1 MGEFVSSS
9 PPSSLVGRG
18 IKLKESLVFN
28 KTKCETLSAVVHLNL
43 WGSNLEDISL
53 VSEMDN
59 VEIVSLSVNQISSL
73 KEFSHCS
80 KLQEL
85 YLRKN
90 NVHTLEEIV
99 YLKDLK
105 HLKLLWLNDNPCSQN
120 PYYKAFV
127 IRMLPQLARLDNE
140 GITAEDRKEANAI
153 DAPELVQMHETAK
166 SILYGKWPVKY
177 TLEQDDSLD
186 EISDDE
192 DNGPGSFH
200 RQHNL
205 KNRGGQGR
213 NPKGGQKSGEGNAN
227 DSSNNILLQALM
239 QKIEAMDVR
248 QKFLEQQVECLE
260 AQNKALSETTSK
272 GGSGQIE
279 SAPETMALVASLERR
294 VQKLEEENK
303 KLMAFRDEFHSQNL
317 YAEQSIVNGRVSD
330 IEGRMSDAAAQIASL
345 LPSSPR
351 TRRTEEI

>member
-9 PPSSLVGRG
+9 PSSSLVGRG

-43 WGSNLEDISL
+43 WGSNLEDVSL

-73 KEFSHCS
+73 KDFSHCS

-105 HLKLLWLNDNPCSQN
+105 HLKLLWLNDNPCSRN

-127 IRMLPQLARLDNE
+127 LRMLPQLARLDNE
-140 GITAEDRKEANAI
+140 VITAEDRKEANAM
-153 DAPELVQMHETAK
+153 DTPELVQMHETAK

-177 TLEQDDSLD
+177 TLEQNDSLD
-186 EISDDE
+186 DISNDE
-192 DNGPGSFH
+192 DDGPGSFH

-205 KNRGGQGR
+205 KNRGGPGR
-213 NPKGGQKSGEGNAN
+213 KGGQKSGEGNAN
-227 DSSNNILLQALM
+227 GSSNNLLLQALM
-239 QKIEAMDVR
+239 QKIEVMDVR
-248 QKFLEQQVECLE
+248 QNLLEQQVECLE
-260 AQNKALSETTSK
+260 AQNKALSELTAK
-272 GGSGQIE
+272 GDSGEIE

-294 VQKLEEENK
+294 VQTLEDENK
-303 KLMAFRDEFHSQNL
+303 KLIAFRDEFHSQNL
-317 YAEQSIVNGRVSD
+317 YAEQSILNGRVSD
-330 IEGRMSDAAAQIASL
+330 IEGRMNDAAAQIASL
-345 LPSSPR
+345 LPTSPHR
-351 TRRTEEI
+351 RRTENI